1 MHSQNSPTANASAAT
16 VIGPDAHIKGEMAF
30 DGPIRVLGTFE
41 GKVTCGGTI
50 ELGESARCKA
60 TVEAVRV
67 VVEGQV
73 EGEISARET
82 IELKA
87 KAVVR
92 GDINAESLVVQDGAR
107 LIGHCRV
114 GPEAAAGAGP
124 QTMHTSAPR
133 VESRPVRPA
142 SPEHTAASAPAAEHR
157 EARVPGASDWMRLAK
172 SVRAGQQGQQ
182 RGNDQSAA

>member
-1 MHSQNSPTANASAAT
+1 MHSQNSPTTNVSAAT

-30 DGPIRVLGTFE
+30 DGPIRILGTFE

-114 GPEAAAGAGP
+114 GPEAAAGVGP
-124 QTMHTSAPR
+124 QTMHTTTTPR

-142 SPEHTAASAPAAEHR
+142 SPEHAAAPAAEHR

-172 SVRAGQQGQQ
+172 SVRATQQGQQ